1 MKNILSALL
10 RILLLTVVYFIVN
23 AIVGVLLPLS
33 HDMIAAL
40 PPEEQAS
47 FMPLFFFNTLINMA
61 VLFTTLTS
69 LRYKGWK
76 LVLAGTITFFGLFSV
91 LNVIELIW
99 YNESFPLITYLDTV
113 KMMISSLLSY
123 GTTTLVGVRLI
134 KGFKKEEQARNTVFD
149 AGRYGWKIGLFAILY
164 PLFYYCC
171 GFIPW
176 AIPEVREFYATWNTT
191 RESIPVLLLFN
202 VLRGLLWFAFSL
214 SILLGTTT
222 RKRAFWL
229 MPLVMVT
236 GTAMAFITPNPY
248 MPPMVR
254 VGHFIE
260 LAFSMTVVGVFL
272 VWLHLKDGQVA
283 PASSPTASGDFASD
297 PA

>member
-1 MKNILSALL
+1 MPMKNTVFALL
-10 RILLLTVVYFIVN
+10 KIILLVIVYFIVN

-40 PPEEQAS
+40 SPEEQAS
-47 FMPLFFFNTLINMA
+47 FMPLFLFNTLINVV
-61 VLFTTLTS
+61 VLFATLS
-69 LRYKGWK
+69 CLRYKGWK

-113 KMMISSLLSY
+113 KMMLTNLLTY
-123 GTTTLVGVRLI
+123 GTTALVGTWLI
-134 KGFKKEEQARNTVFD
+134 KGFQREEQVRNTLFD
-149 AGRYGWKIGLFAILY
+149 AGRYGWKIGLFSVLY
-164 PLFYYCC
+164 PPFYFCC

-176 AIPEVREFYATWNTT
+176 AFAEVREFYAGWSTT

-202 VLRGLLWFAFSL
+202 VFRGALWFAFSL
-214 SILLGTTT
+214 PILLGTTT
-222 RKRAFWL
+222 RKQAFWL
-229 MPLVMVT
+229 LPLVMVT
-236 GTAMAFITPNPY
+236 GTAISFITPNPY

-260 LAFSMTVVGVFL
+260 LAFSMTVVGIFI
-272 VWLHLKDGQVA
+272 VWLFLKEKSNQEA
-283 PASSPTASGDFASD
+283 
-297 PA
+297 